1 MKSPVGKVI
10 SLSFPTFCVHSFGS
24 RGFSLLLSFYHSYG
38 CFFVCLFICL
48 FFIWIPWL
56 FSSSFLF
63 HSLFLLFVC
72 LFFLSYLLAFFLLS
86 FGSSFGGYLDVS
98 RQCNGIW
105 GDKLSDFFLFLLLS
119 FYIVYRCSRC
129 LFVNVR
135 SQRFILYINIH
146 SVFDGKDINV
156 T

>member
-24 RGFSLLLSFYHSYG
+24 RGFSLLLSFYHCYG
-38 CFFVCLFICL
+38 CFF
-48 FFIWIPWL
+48 
-56 FSSSFLF
+56 SSFPC

-72 LFFLSYLLAFFLLS
+72 LFFVFLLAFFLLS

-105 GDKLSDFFLFLLLS
+105 GDKMSDFFLFLLLS

-156 T
+156 I